1 MLIQFETVEQQLQ
14 WDAASVQQPRKHSLA
29 APDWAALS
37 DVDNEREAWGQRIP
51 WTRTLSVHLVAEGF
65 ELFRSGAIFVNL
77 VVKTSCFHIVHC
89 TVFEENTSV
98 SIHGRNDESQQ
109 TF

>member
-37 DVDNEREAWGQRIP
+37 DVDNEREA
-51 WTRTLSVHLVAEGF
+51 
-65 ELFRSGAIFVNL
+65 
-77 VVKTSCFHIVHC
+77 
-89 TVFEENTSV
+89 
-98 SIHGRNDESQQ
+98 
-109 TF
+109 